1 MLPLISFVG
10 IYSELVNDKKRFER
24 YRNCKVLCKLQSIV
38 QFFWYSYFFYG
49 KITGKLIEEK
59 ILCLQI
65 KRS

>member
-1 MLPLISFVG
+1 MLPRISFVG
-10 IYSELVNDKKRFER
+10 IYPELVDDKKRFER
-24 YRNCKVLCKLQSIV
+24 YRNCKVLCS
-38 QFFWYSYFFYG
+38 FFWYSYFFYG

>member
-49 KITGKLIEEK
+49 KITGK
-59 ILCLQI
+59 
-65 KRS
+65 